1 MKYLAAIAVVLGC
14 LVLARMETVA
24 DAGHSDPVC
33 PRATRAI
40 QNYFAL
46 AKRDT
51 TRVADAVAAAN
62 AASAAFDQCADS
74 YRTKGDAER
83 AHYAAVGSAQY
94 RFTAGRLLHL
104 DGYVDQA
111 RDALNA
117 TIAEVADTIAWGTPE
132 APSAYREVAITVR
145 DEAEGELGQ
154 LPDASPV
161 PGPTVAAQSPASVA
175 TDPAQTPM
183 PVSSPIPAESPT
195 DAPPPDASTPPSSP
209 PAASPSPT

>member
-1 MKYLAAIAVVLGC
+1 MKYLAAIGVVLGSL
-14 LVLARMETVA
+14 LVARAATIA

-33 PRATRAI
+33 PSASHAVAT
-40 QNYFAL
+40 YFAL
-46 AKRDT
+46 AKLDT

-62 AASAAFDQCADS
+62 AAATAFDRCADT

-83 AHYAAVGSAQY
+83 SHYAEVGSAQY

-104 DGYVDQA
+104 DGYVDKA

-132 APSAYREVAITVR
+132 APSVYREAAITVR

-154 LPDASPV
+154 LALVAATPVDSPTPAPVESPSEMPSADVSASPL
-161 PGPTVAAQSPASVA
+161 
-175 TDPAQTPM
+175 
-183 PVSSPIPAESPT
+183 
-195 DAPPPDASTPPSSP
+195 PS
-209 PAASPSPT
+209 AGADGH